1 MKVFKESKGYFRKI
15 FTFLLMFIV
24 IPLSVVSIVFFAFF
38 SRQIRE
44 TYYESQANLV
54 HALVTEAENTIRTAA
69 KSIPQDSVIAFFDD
83 QFTGGSG
90 IMTVKVYE
98 ASDITDEE
106 INELKNNLPSD
117 QLLIN
122 GTFLDDTAGYY
133 VILKLNS
140 KELGMDSYL
149 FMLVFITTI
158 TAVALAI
165 VAYFISKK
173 IAQPVQT
180 LYKSAIVTREQD
192 FSDVA
197 AAEVNEKDEVGTIAA
212 VFEEMNHDLRNTK
225 ELINTYKSAA
235 RSYSFCLFLEKNIP
249 HSRFLDD
256 NENFKDCNSFLIC
269 GIKIC
274 NEVVASHYLL
284 NLSRL
289 ISGFLS
295 DDSTSLV
302 SPINQDS
309 LLVLLGSKEKNE
321 TFERLLKDL
330 YDMID
335 PLAKSK
341 YIMAVT
347 AVTSDLT
354 ALPRRNKQLNELI
367 KNGEFYE
374 AYNKL
379 ISRET
384 IVKLS
389 GKNLQLL
396 INEYYP
402 RFASSLLD
410 NNRLGIE
417 MTADRFFNKLEYVEM
432 ESSIET
438 IQKLLTR
445 LSDEPTLSERIDS
458 DIIEQI
464 KQMRTFKEIKKSLID
479 IMIKAASSFEQE
491 INPEKK
497 LCENV
502 AAMLIANYSKDID
515 MLSIASNFSVSYS
528 YLSRIFKNNM
538 LMTLTDYLNK
548 YRIDRSCELLKE
560 KSEKLESIAIK
571 VGYNNIQSFQRFFKK
586 YKGTTPTLYRKSV
599 LQN

>member
-24 IPLSVVSIVFFAFF
+24 IPLSVVSIVFFVFF

-69 KSIPQDSVIAFFDD
+69 KSIPQDSVIAFFDN

-197 AAEVNEKDEVGTIAA
+197 AAEGNEKDEVGTIAA

-354 ALPRRNKQLNELI
+354 ALPRRNKQLSELI

-374 AYNKL
+374 VYNKL

-458 DIIEQI
+458 EIIEQI

-548 YRIDRSCELLKE
+548 YRIDRSCELLSE
-560 KSEKLESIAIK
+560 KSEKLESIATK